1 MNRKQ
6 KNEMKDYV
14 INCFAELY
22 DYDLYS
28 AKNIVEASS
37 FMDTLENNPNYVMHY
52 DDEYWARRIKAEKEE
67 IEKYKKVLVLQ

>member
-6 KNEMKDYV
+6 KNEMKEYV

-28 AKNIVEASS
+28 AKNIVESSS